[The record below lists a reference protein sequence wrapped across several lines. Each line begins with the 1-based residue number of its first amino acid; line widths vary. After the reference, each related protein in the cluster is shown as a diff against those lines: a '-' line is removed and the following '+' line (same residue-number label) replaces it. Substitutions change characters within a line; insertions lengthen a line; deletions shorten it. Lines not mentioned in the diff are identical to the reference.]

1 MNWDYCDV
9 ENIKDKEEVLL
20 GYEDRMIR
28 EAKDKELMSWKEN
41 DVYEE
46 VEDKGQK
53 AITSKW
59 VVTEKIKGD
68 KKVCKARLVA
78 RGFEEEMK
86 EWEKDAPTCTA
97 ETLKLCLSIMGSKE
111 WKCHTLDVK
120 TAYLQGDN
128 IEREVYV
135 RPPKGENNGVLWRLK
150 KTVYGLKDAAKAW
163 YLKVVKVVEELGGKK
178 CTLEPK
184 VFYWKQRDEFVGI
197 LCTHVDDFCFGG
209 TEEFMKEVIGKMK
222 EKLKVGEEEL
232 GNFKYIGVMVRQDDR
247 GIVLDQMKYLETVV
261 EPEGRMYQG
270 VRVLKERELTE
281 YRSVTGQLN
290 WVALHTMPEL
300 AYDVSDLSKGF
311 KEGTTQDMRRL
322 IRVVRKA
329 KRSSPKVRLEKIE
342 GKKAHWEV
350 YADASFGNV
359 EEGQTQIGFVVALTD
374 GKKRCPIWWKSR
386 KARRVAKSTI
396 EAEALSAGEAME
408 GAIYFNKLWEE
419 IVGGRKLDI
428 MVKTDSKTLMKA
440 VKSSTGVSSKRLK
453 IDIAAMREAMEKGE
467 VSEVEWI
474 PKEQQVADL
483 LTKQGVSGELIR
495 EYVGGDRNR
504 Q

>member
-1 MNWDYCDV
+1 M
-9 ENIKDKEEVLL
+9 
-20 GYEDRMIR
+20 R
-28 EAKDKELMSWKEN
+28 A
-41 DVYEE
+41 
-46 VEDKGQK
+46 
-53 AITSKW
+53 
-59 VVTEKIKGD
+59 
-68 KKVCKARLVA
+68 
-78 RGFEEEMK
+78 
-86 EWEKDAPTCTA
+86 
-97 ETLKLCLSIMGSKE
+97 
-111 WKCHTLDVK
+111 
-120 TAYLQGDN
+120 
-128 IEREVYV
+128 
-135 RPPKGENNGVLWRLK
+135 PKGENNGVLWRLK

-178 CTLEPK
+178 CTLEPN
-184 VFYWKQRDEFVGI
+184 VFYWKQRDELVGI

-232 GNFKYIGVMVRQDDR
+232 GNFKYIRVMVRQDDR

-329 KRSSPKVRLEKIE
+329 KRSSPKVRLERIE

-419 IVGGRKLDI
+419 IVGGRRLDI

-474 PKEQQVADL
+474 PKEQQVADV